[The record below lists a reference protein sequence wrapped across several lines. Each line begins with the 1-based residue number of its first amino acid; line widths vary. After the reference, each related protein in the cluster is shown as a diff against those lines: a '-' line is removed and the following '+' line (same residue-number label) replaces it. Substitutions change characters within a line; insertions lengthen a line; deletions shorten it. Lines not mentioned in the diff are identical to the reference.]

1 MKKYRY
7 LSTMFAMDIVVL
19 AYYVIE
25 KITDSKR
32 IIKEHKQFLE
42 SVDCKGR
49 IYIGPQG
56 INAQLSIARSDL
68 EKYLEFLKMDP
79 IFNSADLKAHADSSH
94 RFAKLTIKYR
104 EQIVA
109 LDLDVDFSKRGE
121 YISPEEFEKKLDQRD
136 ENTILID
143 VRNNYESEVGYFE
156 GALKP
161 DRKTFREFIEY
172 ADQLA
177 TNTENKKE
185 KTVLMYCTGGIRC
198 EFYSPLMKERGFDK
212 VYQLKGGVIGY
223 GLSQGAKHWRGKLFV
238 FDDRLVVPIS
248 SDNEEVISHCKLCNA
263 STDLFYNCANMDC
276 NSLFLSCKKCAIAHK
291 GCCQTTCEGAP
302 RVREMDKENVRP
314 QPFRKLP
321 FEKKQ
326 EMSKILS
333 HL

>member
-1 MKKYRY
+1 
-7 LSTMFAMDIVVL
+7 MFPMNIVVL

-25 KITDSKR
+25 KITDPQR
-32 IIKEHKQFLE
+32 MIKEHRQFLE
-42 SVDCKGR
+42 SVDSKGR

-56 INAQLSIARSDL
+56 INAQISIARGDL
-68 EKYLEFLKMDP
+68 NKYLEFLKKDP
-79 IFNSADLKAHADSSH
+79 IYNSADLKAHADREH
-94 RFAKLTIKYR
+94 RFAKLTVKYR
-104 EQIVA
+104 TQIVA

-121 YISPEEFEKKLDQRD
+121 YISPEEFERKLDERD

-161 DRKTFREFIEY
+161 DRKTFREFVEY
-172 ADQLA
+172 ADRLA
-177 TNTENKKE
+177 LETLDKKE

-248 SDNEEVISHCKLCNA
+248 SDNDEVISNCKFCTTP
-263 STDLFYNCANMDC
+263 TDLFYNCANMDC
-276 NSLFLSCKKCAIAHK
+276 NDLFLCCKECAIKHM
-291 GCCQTTCEGAP
+291 GCCKRECEVAP
-302 RVREMDKENVRP
+302 RVREMDRCNCRP
-314 QPFRKLP
+314 QPFRKLS

-326 EMSKILS
+326 EMSKTLS
-333 HL
+333 HQ